1 VKDLIDLRNEK
12 FVPTVKKYFDEYMVM
27 IRRVGSWKLCRPA
40 VWGTIKKSDLYGCYF
55 ISWTKSEWPKIADLE
70 EKSDEVLR
78 DLRIKTV
85 QWSMIKGEI
94 VSIKITLND
103 NSESPQFG
111 TKEVDHSLD
120 LPADRPVRYIKFH
133 NDSFFL
139 QSVQFLDDAN
149 KVIAEIKGH
158 NSTGK
163 WSLIKFG

>member
-1 VKDLIDLRNEK
+1 
-12 FVPTVKKYFDEYMVM
+12 
-27 IRRVGSWKLCRPA
+27 
-40 VWGTIKKSDLYGCYF
+40 
-55 ISWTKSEWPKIADLE
+55 LE

-158 NSTGK
+158 NSTGM
-163 WSLIKFG
+163 WSLIKFGYSCQLIGIMALDDESHIRSLGFMAFTTKET